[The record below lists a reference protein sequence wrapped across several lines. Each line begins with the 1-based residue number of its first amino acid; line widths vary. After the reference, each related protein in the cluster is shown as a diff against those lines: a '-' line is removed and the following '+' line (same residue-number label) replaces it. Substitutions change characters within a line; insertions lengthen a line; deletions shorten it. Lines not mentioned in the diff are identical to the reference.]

1 MRLTNRLNHALLGLA
16 VATGALTA
24 GAGAAQ
30 ATSPAAVAAPVAT
43 PAAAPVAATVTVAVT
58 VAATAAADQNR
69 SPVTE
74 APAVLGSA
82 AYLMD
87 AESGEMRFSKEADLR
102 RPVASI
108 TKAMTAY
115 TVLKQAKPTDKVKI
129 TAADVRYAS
138 LGGASVAY
146 LRAGDTLTVE
156 DLLYALM
163 LPSGADAAHALA
175 RAYGPGVPT
184 FVAEMNDTARR
195 LGMND
200 TEYVNADGMP
210 YQGGGYSTARD
221 QAVLTKALLDDD
233 TLRKVTSTRYH
244 SVSATSEHGSY
255 SWKNTNRLLG
265 NPGVLGVKTGYTRAA
280 GYTLAFAAEHDGGRL
295 IGVLLGEA
303 DSGRRFDTA
312 QALLDW
318 AAAGD
323 R

>member
-1 MRLTNRLNHALLGLA
+1 MRLTNRLSHALLGLA
-16 VATGALTA
+16 VATGALTV

-30 ATSPAAVAAPVAT
+30 AASP
-43 PAAAPVAATVTVAVT
+43 
-58 VAATAAADQNR
+58 AATAATAVTADATAAAQTR
-69 SPVTE
+69 SPVTD

-87 AESGEMRFSKEADLR
+87 AESGEVRFSKEADLR

-129 TAADVRYAS
+129 TTADVRYGAQ
-138 LGGASVAY
+138 GGASVAY
-146 LRAGDTLTVE
+146 LRAGDVLTVE
-156 DLLYALM
+156 DLLYGLM

-175 RAYGPGVPT
+175 RAYGPGVKT
-184 FVAEMNDTARR
+184 FVAEMNATARE

-200 TEYVNADGMP
+200 TMYVNADGMP

-221 QAVLTKALLDDD
+221 QAMLAKALLDDE
-233 TLRKVTSTRYH
+233 TLRTVTSTRYH

-280 GYTLAFAAEHDGGRL
+280 GYTLAFAAEHDGDRL
-295 IGVLLGEA
+295 IGVLLGET
-303 DSGRRFDTA
+303 DSSRRFETA

-318 AAAGD
+318 AAAADD

>member
-1 MRLTNRLNHALLGLA
+1 MRLTDRLSHALLGLA

-30 ATSPAAVAAPVAT
+30 AAAPAT
-43 PAAAPVAATVTVAVT
+43 TATQPHAPVT
-58 VAATAAADQNR
+58 D
-69 SPVTE
+69 

-87 AESGEMRFSKEADLR
+87 AESGEVRFSKQADLR

-115 TVLKQAKPTDKVKI
+115 TVLKQAKPTDKVKV
-129 TAADVRYAS
+129 TAADVRYAAQ
-138 LGGASVAY
+138 GGASVAY
-146 LRAGDTLTVE
+146 LRAGDVLTVE

-175 RAYGPGVPT
+175 RAYGPGVPA
-184 FVAEMNDTARR
+184 FVGEMNDTARR

-200 TEYVNADGMP
+200 TKYVNADGMP
-210 YQGGGYSTARD
+210 YRGGGYSTARD
-221 QAVLTKALLDDD
+221 QAMLAKALLDDD
-233 TLRKVTSTRYH
+233 TLRKVASTRYH
-244 SVSATSEHGSY
+244 SVGATSEHGSY

-265 NPGVLGVKTGYTRAA
+265 HPGVLGVKTGYTRAA
-280 GYTLAFAAEHDGGRL
+280 GYTLAFAAEHDGHRL
-295 IGVLLGEA
+295 IGVLLGET

-318 AAAGD
+318 AATDA

>member
-1 MRLTNRLNHALLGLA
+1 MRITNRLSHALLGFA

-24 GAGAAQ
+24 GAGVAQ
-30 ATSPAAVAAPVAT
+30 AAPVT
-43 PAAAPVAATVTVAVT
+43 TAATQT
-58 VAATAAADQNR
+58 Q

-87 AESGEMRFSKEADLR
+87 AESGEVRFSKQADLR

-115 TVLKQAKPTDKVKI
+115 TVLKQAKPTDKVKV
-129 TAADVRYAS
+129 TAADVRYAAQ
-138 LGGASVAY
+138 GGASVAY
-146 LRAGDTLTVE
+146 LRAGDVLTVE

-163 LPSGADAAHALA
+163 LPSGADAAHTLA
-175 RAYGPGVPT
+175 RAYGPGVPA

-200 TEYVNADGMP
+200 TKYVNADGMP

-221 QAVLTKALLDDD
+221 QAVLAKALLDDD

-244 SVSATSEHGSY
+244 SVDATSEHGSY

-280 GYTLAFAAEHDGGRL
+280 GYTLAFAAEHDGSRL
-295 IGVLLGEA
+295 IGVLLGET

>member
-1 MRLTNRLNHALLGLA
+1 MRITNRLSHALLGFA

-24 GAGAAQ
+24 GAGVAQ
-30 ATSPAAVAAPVAT
+30 AAAPATAVAAPVH
-43 PAAAPVAATVTVAVT
+43 
-58 VAATAAADQNR
+58 
-69 SPVTE
+69 SPITSE

-87 AESGEMRFSKEADLR
+87 AESGEVRFSKQADLR

-115 TVLKQAKPTDKVKI
+115 TVLKQAKPTDKVKV
-129 TAADVRYAS
+129 TAADVRYGAQ
-138 LGGASVAY
+138 GGASVAY
-146 LRAGDTLTVE
+146 LRAGDVLTVE
-156 DLLYALM
+156 ELLYALM
-163 LPSGADAAHALA
+163 LPSGADAAHTLA
-175 RAYGPGVPT
+175 RAYGPGVPA

-210 YQGGGYSTARD
+210 YRGGGYSTARD
-221 QAVLTKALLDDD
+221 QAVLAKAVLDDD
-233 TLRKVTSTRYH
+233 TLRKVTSTQYH
-244 SVSATSEHGSY
+244 TVDATSEHGSY

-280 GYTLAFAAEHDGGRL
+280 GYTLAFAAEHDGRRL
-295 IGVLLGEA
+295 VGVLLGET

-318 AAAGD
+318 AAAAD

>member
-1 MRLTNRLNHALLGLA
+1 MRLTHRLSHALLGLA
-16 VATGALTA
+16 VATGAVTA
-24 GAGAAQ
+24 GTGAAQ
-30 ATSPAAVAAPVAT
+30 A
-43 PAAAPVAATVTVAVT
+43 
-58 VAATAAADQNR
+58 ATAATTAEAVQTTR
-69 SPVTE
+69 SPVAE

-87 AESGEMRFSKEADLR
+87 AESGEVRFSKEADLR

-115 TVLKQAKPTDKVKI
+115 TVLKQAKPTDKVEI
-129 TAADVRYAS
+129 TAEDVRYAAQ
-138 LGGASVAY
+138 GGASVAY
-146 LRAGDTLTVE
+146 LRAGDVLTVE

-175 RAYGPGVPT
+175 RAHGPGVKA
-184 FVAEMNDTARR
+184 FVAEMNATARE

-200 TEYVNADGMP
+200 TLYVNADGMP

-221 QAVLTKALLDDD
+221 QAVLAKAVLDDE
-233 TLRKVTSTRYH
+233 TLKKVTSTRYH
-244 SVSATSEHGSY
+244 AVGATSEHGAY

-295 IGVLLGEA
+295 VGVLLGES
-303 DSGRRFDTA
+303 DSGRRFTTA

-318 AAAGD
+318 AAVNG